1 MIKPLTLLAGVLLL
15 AGCSATDP
23 TAPAPTAPDPSFAHG
38 STGCPVA
45 AAATAGTPGA
55 AGVALGCLSGQ

>member
-23 TAPAPTAPDPSFAHG
+23 TAPASAAPAPSFAHG
-38 STGCPVA
+38 GTGCPTA
-45 AAATAGTPGA
+45 IERTAGTPGA
-55 AGVALGCLSGQ
+55 GGVALGCSSGE

>member
-1 MIKPLTLLAGVLLL
+1 MIKPFALLAGVLLL

-45 AAATAGTPGA
+45 TTATAGTPGA
-55 AGVALGCLSGQ
+55 AAVALVCSSGQ